1 MGSLTNGN
9 CDVTQSGGALTGL
22 FHFSLTAA
30 DAGEEKPGLAPFLHA
45 VCPAGLQP
53 QTSRQGPRQVCY
65 SHV

>member
-9 CDVTQSGGALTGL
+9 CDVTQSGGAFAAL

-30 DAGEEKPGLAPFLHA
+30 DAGAEKPGLAPFLHA
-45 VCPAGLQP
+45 VRHAGLQP